1 MTTAAGR
8 VVVQAAMSLDGFI
21 AGPDHDMDW
30 VFDYTTPVEFP
41 DIVAATGAML
51 SGRRSYDVGQ
61 RDAGKPSGEAYGGAW
76 DGPVFV
82 LTHEPPAGAQSGGV
96 RFLSGDIGA
105 AVATARRAAGD
116 KDLVIIGADV
126 ARQCLERGLV
136 DELLL
141 LLLPVMLG
149 AGTPLYSPGGP
160 ARIDLEPISS
170 RLAGA
175 VTILRYRVRKDERCA
190 S

>member
-30 VFDYTTPVEFP
+30 VFDYTTPEEFP

-82 LTHEPPAGAQSGGV
+82 LTHEPPAQPGGV
-96 RFLSGDIGA
+96 TFLSGDIGA
-105 AVATARRAAGD
+105 AVAKARSAAGD

-175 VTILRYRVRKDERCA
+175 VTMLRYRVRRGERCA

>member
-1 MTTAAGR
+1 MMPAGGR

-30 VFDYTTPVEFP
+30 VFEFTTPEEFP
-41 DIVAATGAML
+41 DIVAAAGAML

-82 LTHEPPAGAQSGGV
+82 LTHEPPPAAAPARV
-96 RFLSGDIGA
+96 TFLSGDIET
-105 AVATARRAAGD
+105 AVATARSAAGD

-126 ARQCLERGLV
+126 ARQCLEHGLV
-136 DELLL
+136 DEFLLMV
-141 LLLPVMLG
+141 LPVLLG
-149 AGTPLYSPGGP
+149 DGTRLYSPGGL
-160 ARIDLEPISS
+160 ARVDLEPISS
-170 RLAGA
+170 RLSSS
-175 VTILRYRVRKDERCA
+175 VTILRYRVRH
-190 S
+190 

>member
-30 VFDYTTPVEFP
+30 VFEYTTPDEFP

-82 LTHEPPAGAQSGGV
+82 LTHAPPAAAPPAGV
-96 RFLSGDIGA
+96 TFLSGDIKA
-105 AVATARRAAGD
+105 AVATAREAADG

-126 ARQCLERGLV
+126 ARQCLQQGLV
-136 DELLL
+136 DEFLLMV
-141 LLLPVMLG
+141 LPVLLG
-149 AGTPLYSPGGP
+149 DGTPLYSPGEL
-160 ARIDLEPISS
+160 ARVELEPVSS
-170 RLAGA
+170 HLSGS
-175 VTILRYRVRKDERCA
+175 VTVLRYRVRAK
-190 S
+190 

>member
-30 VFDYTTPVEFP
+30 VFEYTTPDEFP

-76 DGPVFV
+76 EGPVFV
-82 LTHEPPAGAQSGGV
+82 LTHAPPAASPARV
-96 RFLSGDIGA
+96 TFLSGDIA
-105 AVATARRAAGD
+105 DAVATAREAAGG

-126 ARQCLERGLV
+126 ARQCLEHGLV

-141 LLLPVMLG
+141 MVLPVLLG
-149 AGTPLYSPGGP
+149 AGTPLYSPGGL
-160 ARIDLEPISS
+160 ARVELEPVSS
-170 RLAGA
+170 HLSGS
-175 VTILRYRVRKDERCA
+175 VTLLRYRVRAK
-190 S
+190 